1 MRARPRGRPARPDPD
16 RSDSHGTGRAD
27 AARPGLAARR
37 VAATVLAQVI
47 DERTSLDALLDV
59 AHGMAGFLTLDG
71 RDRALV
77 RAIVTTALRQRGPIT
92 RALARFLDRPLPRG
106 ARHLEHLLHVA
117 AAQILYL
124 DVADRAAIDL
134 AVSEA
139 NDPRSRRFKGLVN
152 AVLRRVSENA
162 DALRD
167 PPPDP
172 GDVAPWLAKAWRS
185 DFGRE
190 RMLRMIAAQ
199 RQEPPLDLT
208 VARDGPLPPGERLAT
223 GTLRTR
229 TRAPVSQLPG
239 YADGHWWVQDAA
251 ATLPAHLLGDVR
263 GARVLDLCAAPGGKT
278 MQLAARGAR
287 VTAVELVANR
297 LERLRENLERTRL
310 AATLVHADA
319 LEVTA
324 DGRGALGGPFDAVL
338 LDAPCSST
346 GTIRRHPDVAWTKT
360 ADDVTALAALQERL
374 LVHALTL
381 LRPGGTLVFA
391 NCSTLKREGEDL
403 FARVRER
410 SDVGVSPVTPG
421 ELWGM
426 NVVTGQGT
434 VRTLPHHAVPLA
446 DQAVPLA
453 DQGVSLAQ
461 GGESPGM
468 DGFFC
473 ARITVQS

>member
-1 MRARPRGRPARPDPD
+1 MAVGTPRANPSRAKPSRAKRGHPV
-16 RSDSHGTGRAD
+16 SAD
-27 AARPGLAARR
+27 RPGLAARR

-47 DERTSLDALLDV
+47 DERTPLDALLD
-59 AHGMAGFLTLDG
+59 ASHGMSAFLALDA

-77 RAIVTTALRQRGPIT
+77 RAIATSALRQRGPIT
-92 RALARFLDRPLPRG
+92 RALGRFLDRPLPRG

-139 NDPRSRRFKGLVN
+139 SDPRSARFKGLVN

-167 PPPDP
+167 PPPDF

-185 DFGRE
+185 DFGRA
-190 RMLRMIAAQ
+190 RTLVMIAAQ
-199 RQEPPLDLT
+199 REAPPLDLT
-208 VARDGPLPPGERLAT
+208 VSGEGELPEGERLAN

-229 TRAPVSQLPG
+229 TRLPVSQLPG
-239 YADGHWWVQDAA
+239 YDDGHWWVQDVA
-251 ATLPAHLLGDVR
+251 ATLPVHLLGNVR
-263 GARVLDLCAAPGGKT
+263 GRRVLDLCAAPGGKT

-287 VTAVELVANR
+287 VTAVELVESR
-297 LERLRENLERTRL
+297 LERLRENLARTKL
-310 AATLVHADA
+310 DAALVRADA

-324 DGRGALGGPFDAVL
+324 DALGGAFDAVL

-360 ADDVTALAALQERL
+360 PEDVAALAALQERL
-374 LVHALTL
+374 LVHAATL
-381 LRPGGTLVFA
+381 VAPGGTLLFA

-403 FARVRER
+403 FARFRER
-410 SDVGVSPVTPG
+410 DGIEVAPVDAA
-421 ELWGM
+421 EVFGM
-426 NVVTGQGT
+426 DVVTGQGA
-434 VRTLPHHAVPLA
+434 VRTLPH
-446 DQAVPLA
+446 QAVPPA
-453 DQGVSLAQ
+453 GAKAGS
-461 GGESPGM
+461 GGSPGM

-473 ARITVQS
+473 ARMRVNG